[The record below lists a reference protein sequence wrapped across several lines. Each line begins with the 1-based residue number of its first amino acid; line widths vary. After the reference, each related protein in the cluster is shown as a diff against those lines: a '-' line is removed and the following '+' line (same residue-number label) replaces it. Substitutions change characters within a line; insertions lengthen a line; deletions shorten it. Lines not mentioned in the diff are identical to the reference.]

1 MKDSINN
8 KTADQTQ
15 SLISQTSNKN
25 NQNSSLSLN
34 NGFSEEP
41 ITPDYISDK
50 KKKEIISNNKFYF
63 IEYSKLYDEN
73 NLLKLKLQELILK
86 KSEYKKRINRL
97 ESKENRNENSFYI
110 NISNNIYVNNKR
122 KRRKRSQITYR
133 YKCNFKN
140 CNKKYSTESCL
151 NQHIKLKHTSK

>member
-8 KTADQTQ
+8 KTIDQTQ

-34 NGFSEEP
+34 IGFSEEP
-41 ITPDYISDK
+41 ITPDFLSDT

-73 NLLKLKLQELILK
+73 NLLKLKLHELILK

-110 NISNNIYVNNKR
+110 NISNNIYINNKR

-133 YKCNFKN
+133 HKCNFKN